1 MKRLSGPVFD
11 PFRVDLEK
19 MPADHPF
26 MKANPGGVVQ
36 NATNGAFVFPF
47 RVPSQRSAA
56 DRGALLRDAL
66 VSKED
71 PEYNTVAP
79 KAALFVR
86 VIAASGAGWDHVSVS
101 CADLA
106 RELTPT
112 WAIMEWVKRRFF
124 HPHETAMQLHVPV
137 KDHISIHDHVLHL
150 WRPHDK
156 RIPLPPKRFV

>member
-47 RVPSQRSAA
+47 RVPR
-56 DRGALLRDAL
+56 RGDPSTP
-66 VSKED
+66 VDPVPKED
-71 PEYNTVAP
+71 PDYPSVAP

-124 HPHETAMQLHVPV
+124 LPHEVVMQLHVAE
-137 KDHISIHDHVLHL
+137 KDHISIHPHVLHL

-156 RIPLPPKRFV
+156 RIPLPPKRLV